1 MTNSLQRAQKH
12 HASLLINQCGGRQPF
27 LKRSQSDLIKTS
39 VSPRLREE

>member
-1 MTNSLQRAQKH
+1 MTNSLHRAQER
-12 HASLLINQCGGRQPF
+12 HASLLIDQPGGRQPF